1 MIMLLEKFR
10 SVTRYGVAAFLA
22 AVSSFSSFADIECR
36 AGEPYQRNGQWYVT
50 VFCTGDFSSSAEVPV
65 EDPSSGGGGGGTNV
79 CTNCTAMT
87 VQQCEQHKT
96 NVLEYAA
103 ITRASFD
110 QALADLGNAKNDLSF
125 VKSQLE
131 GLKVEGDAFVPGDS
145 TLNSWGSSSAERV
158 INLLSTQQGSYLFPD
173 NSSAGSISIQA
184 HNYVGG
190 VGSIY
195 NYYNQA
201 VKPAL
206 TSAETY
212 IDKVDDE
219 ISFAID
225 NMTSAVGDLNSLTT
239 YVQND
244 IVCSVCQSAG
254 GGGGSGGGGSGDDD
268 DDDGGG
274 GSGGCPCAEVLNHI
288 LQVLMDMQQDLKT
301 IKTKINRWD
310 SIIDQINANIASISS
325 DVYKIRRT
333 TDLMDD
339 FFRDDTE
346 LNFAKLIEHTLT
358 LSNSVFSGSLS
369 LPPNLY
375 WTDYTNATQLLDAQG
390 DNFDW
395 AEKGSTISTAT
406 GQWRIDFGEYEQLNW
421 FQRIEY
427 LLGNIAGIFNPTSGV
442 SDVDF
447 SQEDKA
453 NQDLVKD
460 QLSQDTFDLDS
471 QVTPVRTLISKV
483 YSAKSK
489 LNPFSDIFSTPSVQK
504 VTILPNVSLGSQSDF
519 NRLIS
524 DQEVPSIQID
534 LTRTGDGSF
543 NINSLVGLAHSL
555 TTFLW
560 FVLLLL
566 VNFVC
571 FLWFF
576 RALVKIFEWYH
587 KITLSWA
594 HSLLNG
600 GAS

>member
-10 SVTRYGVAAFLA
+10 SVARYGVAVFLA
-22 AVSSFSSFADIECR
+22 AVSCFSAFAEIDCR
-36 AGEPYQRNGQWYVT
+36 AGEPYLRDGQWYVT
-50 VFCTGDFSSSAEVPV
+50 VICTGDFSSSAEVPV
-65 EDPSSGGGGGGTNV
+65 EDPSSGGGGGTNV

-96 NVLEYAA
+96 NVLEYAS
-103 ITRASFD
+103 ITQASFD
-110 QALADLGNAKNDLSF
+110 RALMDLGNARNDLSL
-125 VKSQLE
+125 VRSQIE
-131 GLKVEGDAFVPGDS
+131 GLKQEGDNFVSYPSNSDIPGSATASKVDFILNGPTGPYIS
-145 TLNSWGSSSAERV
+145 TGSTSS
-158 INLLSTQQGSYLFPD
+158 P
-173 NSSAGSISIQA
+173 SIST
-184 HNYVGG
+184 VRGG
-190 VGSIY
+190 NNSIY
-195 NYYNQA
+195 SYYNEA

-206 TSAETY
+206 TSAESY
-212 IDKVDDE
+212 VNKVASEID
-219 ISFAID
+219 FAID
-225 NMTSAVGDLNSLTT
+225 NITSAFVDLDSLIT

-244 IVCSVCQSAG
+244 IVCSVCQSSG
-254 GGGGSGGGGSGDDD
+254 GSGGGGSGGGGSGDDD

-310 SIIDQINANIASISS
+310 SIIDQINANIASIAS

-375 WTDYTNATQLLDAQG
+375 WTEYTNATQFLDAQG

-427 LLGNIAGIFNPTSGV
+427 LLGSIAGIFNPTSGV

-460 QLSQDTFDLDS
+460 QLSSDTFDLDS

-483 YSAKSK
+483 NSAKSK

-566 VNFVC
+566 VNFIC

-576 RALVKIFEWYH
+576 RSLVRIFEWYH

-600 GAS
+600 SAS